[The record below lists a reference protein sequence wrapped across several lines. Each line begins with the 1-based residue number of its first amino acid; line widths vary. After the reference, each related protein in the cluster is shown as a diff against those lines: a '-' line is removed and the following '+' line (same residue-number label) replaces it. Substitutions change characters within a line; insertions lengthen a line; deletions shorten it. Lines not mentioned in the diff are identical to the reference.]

1 MSQEDQ
7 TQQISVKK
15 TFLTWS
21 EPEPSVAPRAF
32 TYPDRELVE
41 ELKCGSMAHRV
52 SFSSG
57 SNSSRSSCSDDEIFS
72 TFAARAQPMKS
83 GSDTLQQGCA
93 ISASDGTNSFQ
104 DNIPPVYVK
113 NTFLNFESE
122 QREPALA
129 GRSFTFPAP
138 QVTHRFKESSAPRPA
153 SRARSTWIEAS
164 ASTRSPIDSDDVSN
178 DSGHITSGDAAESAV
193 HEAPRTL
200 TGASDQSLY
209 YHPAFH
215 KHANNQGPAGSD
227 MWRAGSLPFNDV
239 PQSLRAGPC
248 ASHPTSMET
257 PLNQAPMLMQESN
270 RQCQC
275 PAHMPFNNVCGYD
288 GHSGT
293 PGMLLNQAALP
304 PMPMRGINDQCQSAA
319 NLPLDILDHA
329 SMQWF
334 NERQSASQM
343 LNVGGQMGQ
352 HGGNLGMPLNQAP
365 MPRFNERQS
374 ASQMLN
380 VGGQMGQHG
389 GNLGMPLNQ
398 AGMPMQWFNEQCQ
411 SATQTSFDNVSSTV
425 GGYSRHPG
433 TFGMLNQAQMLKQG
447 FNDQCQRAA
456 NMPLDHVAMSHPGAG
471 ASGMS
476 LNQVREPTP
485 SSPTEDKPLVHWT
498 VHGMSLDEVMASMAE
513 GKKDYVTPKII
524 NSELSAG
531 RTPAEILDIVTKHQV
546 QMNGI
551 NLATAFHRLAKCP
564 SHEVTQAQT
573 FHEMLSMAELK
584 AVQQLEIGGEMLTP
598 NCCTIIA
605 WSCAMLKVFN
615 KQLLSALVKVVAQSP
630 TSCQLYEVTNMLWA
644 CGQFQKAQKNK
655 SAGPEVRALMH
666 ACVPIHFASSRL
678 DQAKTTVLLSAFVS
692 ISLLF
697 RSTAWQELLES
708 INQILE
714 RKSHELSETQVAEL
728 ARAKKLNRRPN

>member
-1 MSQEDQ
+1 M
-7 TQQISVKK
+7 IRA
-15 TFLTWS
+15 WS
-21 EPEPSVAPRAF
+21 SP
-32 TYPDRELVE
+32 
-41 ELKCGSMAHRV
+41 
-52 SFSSG
+52 
-57 SNSSRSSCSDDEIFS
+57 
-72 TFAARAQPMKS
+72 

-104 DNIPPVYVK
+104 EMVK
-113 NTFLNFESE
+113 L
-122 QREPALA
+122 
-129 GRSFTFPAP
+129 
-138 QVTHRFKESSAPRPA
+138 
-153 SRARSTWIEAS
+153 
-164 ASTRSPIDSDDVSN
+164 
-178 DSGHITSGDAAESAV
+178 GHITSGDAAESAV

-433 TFGMLNQAQMLKQG
+433 TFGMLNQA
-447 FNDQCQRAA
+447 
-456 NMPLDHVAMSHPGAG
+456 
-471 ASGMS
+471 
-476 LNQVREPTP
+476 T
-485 SSPTEDKPLVHWT
+485 
-498 VHGMSLDEVMASMAE
+498 
-513 GKKDYVTPKII
+513 
-524 NSELSAG
+524 
-531 RTPAEILDIVTKHQV
+531 
-546 QMNGI
+546 
-551 NLATAFHRLAKCP
+551 RL
-564 SHEVTQAQT
+564 
-573 FHEMLSMAELK
+573 
-584 AVQQLEIGGEMLTP
+584 
-598 NCCTIIA
+598 
-605 WSCAMLKVFN
+605 
-615 KQLLSALVKVVAQSP
+615 
-630 TSCQLYEVTNMLWA
+630 
-644 CGQFQKAQKNK
+644 
-655 SAGPEVRALMH
+655 
-666 ACVPIHFASSRL
+666 
-678 DQAKTTVLLSAFVS
+678 
-692 ISLLF
+692 
-697 RSTAWQELLES
+697 
-708 INQILE
+708 
-714 RKSHELSETQVAEL
+714 
-728 ARAKKLNRRPN
+728 

>member
-138 QVTHRFKESSAPRPA
+138 QVTHRFKESSVPRPA

-352 HGGNLGMPLNQAP
+352 HGGNLGMPLNQA
-365 MPRFNERQS
+365 
-374 ASQMLN
+374 
-380 VGGQMGQHG
+380 
-389 GNLGMPLNQ
+389 
-398 AGMPMQWFNEQCQ
+398 GMPMQWFNEQCQ
-411 SATQTSFDNVSSTV
+411 SVSSTV